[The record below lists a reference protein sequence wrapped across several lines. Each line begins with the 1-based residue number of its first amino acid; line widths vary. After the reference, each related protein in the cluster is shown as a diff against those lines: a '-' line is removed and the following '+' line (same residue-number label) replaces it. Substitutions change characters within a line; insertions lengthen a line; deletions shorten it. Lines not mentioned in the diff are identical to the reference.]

1 MPRLTQLVV
10 LTRRDLLARLA
21 ATSAA
26 ASLVACAPDGQSSP
40 DDTGPFA
47 NSDVVIPPIVPNEE
61 HYITS
66 CCATPEVDGA
76 SWQMQLFDAVAEV
89 PVALGTLTLAGLQ
102 ALPGR
107 QREHT
112 LMCISAGPNN
122 QRISNAI
129 WTGLPLTEVFATYG
143 VSVPEGTVAIR
154 FDSADGYSTAI
165 PVSDLALPVWLV
177 WQLNGVDIPAEHG
190 FPVRLL
196 VPNRYGMKNPKWIT
210 SLTFLR
216 ETYLGFWETRGWSDS
231 AEYRPNALIRYPRE
245 TDTLVE
251 GPLTLVGTAYAGSDP
266 VVKVE
271 VSIDGTWVEATI
283 DYQNGP
289 DTWALWHFDWEATPG
304 AHTLQARCTTE
315 SGRMSDVLPEPP
327 FDGAGYGGS
336 MEVGVEIA

>member
-26 ASLVACAPDGQSSP
+26 AGLAGCANEPSASP
-40 DDTGPFA
+40 DDTGPFV
-47 NSDVVIPPIVPNEE
+47 NTDVVIPPIVPNED

-66 CCATPEVDGA
+66 CCRTPEVDGA
-76 SWQMQLFDAVAEV
+76 SWQMSVFDAVAEM
-89 PVALGTLTLAGLQ
+89 PVALGSLTLASLK
-102 ALPGR
+102 ALSGR
-107 QREHT
+107 PREHT
-112 LMCISAGPNN
+112 LMCISAGPSS

-129 WTGLPLTEVFATYG
+129 WTGLPLTEVLAAHG
-143 VSVPEGTVAIR
+143 VSVPEGTVSVR
-154 FDSADGYSTAI
+154 FDSADDYSTAI
-165 PVSDLALPVWLV
+165 PVSDLDKPVWLV
-177 WQLNGVDIPAEHG
+177 WEMNGVAIPPEHG
-190 FPVRLL
+190 FPVRLI

-216 ETYLGFWETRGWSDS
+216 EHYLGFWEQLDWSDS

-245 TDTLVE
+245 TDVVVE

-271 VSIDGTWVEATI
+271 VSIDGAWVEAEI

-289 DTWALWHFDWEATPG
+289 DTWALWRLDWVAVAG
-304 AHTLQARCTTE
+304 AHTLQARCTTA
-315 SGRMSDVLPEPP
+315 SGRMSDVLPDPP
-327 FDGAGYGGS
+327 FDGGGYGGS